1 MRGGLSAATGVI
13 LLAAAAM
20 GATPAMAQS
29 NTDVLSD
36 FLACDAI
43 DAPADRLTCFE
54 TTLKL
59 YKIRYGLLRSDPES
73 LARSD
78 RARPDRSLG
87 ADRGRRAGQP
97 GAVPRGEVGSG
108 ALPPLGGRSA
118 ARSEDREADDGDSTA
133 PRGSRVSPGDRVT
146 RGREVTRAATV
157 EDLPVPLETEITGYN
172 GDDRGRFKLRIAEG
186 WVFEDA
192 GGPGFS
198 EDPTGK
204 TITLTKNFLGNW
216 RMQVPGESQQVW
228 VKPADQ

>member
-1 MRGGLSAATGVI
+1 MRGVLTLAAG
-13 LLAAAAM
+13 LAAALTISSAR
-20 GATPAMAQS
+20 AQS
-29 NTDVLSD
+29 DTDVLSD

-59 YKIRYGLLRSDPES
+59 YKIRYGLLRSDPDS
-73 LARSD
+73 LARDDQS
-78 RARPDRSLG
+78 RSN
-87 ADRGRRAGQP
+87 RGGLP
-97 GAVPRGEVGSG
+97 GAVRRGDVDSG

-118 ARSEDREADDGDSTA
+118 ARSEDRDRAASDSAA
-133 PRGSRVSPGDRVT
+133 PRGDRVSPGDRVT

-157 EDLPVPLETEITGYN
+157 EDLPVPLETTITGYN
-172 GDDRGRFKLRIAEG
+172 GENRGDRFRLRIAEG

-204 TITLTKNFLGNW
+204 TVTLTKNFLGNW
-216 RMQVPGESQQVW
+216 RMKVPGERERVW
-228 VKPADQ
+228 IKPVRDD